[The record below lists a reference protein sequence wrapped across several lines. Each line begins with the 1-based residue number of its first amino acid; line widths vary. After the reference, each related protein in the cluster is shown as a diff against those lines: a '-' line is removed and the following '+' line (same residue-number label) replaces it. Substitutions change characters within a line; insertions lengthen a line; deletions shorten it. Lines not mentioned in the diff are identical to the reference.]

1 MPAVILDGKDRAKSL
16 RSELKDKIEALKL
29 ESGSVPKLVAIELD
43 HSSSF
48 SVYTKSQEKIAKSI
62 GMEYDLISLHDGAS
76 QEELIKKIQ
85 ELNDDKSVT
94 GIILQS
100 PLPKRFDF
108 IETISYIAADKDVEG
123 INPQNKGKML
133 LSANGV
139 MPPTASA
146 AVELVEAS
154 GIDLNGKEA
163 VVVGHSRIVG
173 KPVAML
179 LLDRLATVTVCHIAT
194 ANRGNLKDHIKT
206 AEVLVVAVGKPSI
219 IKGEWIKKNAV
230 VVDVGIN
237 RVDGKIVGDVEFDV
251 AKEHASYI
259 TPVPGGVGPLT
270 TAILMRN
277 CLWLYKQQKDL
288 NR

>member
-1 MPAVILDGKDRAKSL
+1 MPALILDGRDRAKSL

-29 ESGSVPKLVAIELD
+29 EFASVPKLVAIGLD
-43 HSSSF
+43 HNSSF

-76 QEELIKKIQ
+76 QKELVEKIQ

-100 PLPKRFDF
+100 PLPERFDF
-108 IETISYIAADKDVEG
+108 IETISYIAPDKDVEG

-133 LSANGV
+133 LNANGV

-179 LLDRLATVTVCHIAT
+179 LLDRLATVTICHIAT
-194 ANRGNLKDHIKT
+194 ANRGTLKDHVKK
-206 AEVLVVAVGKPSI
+206 AEVLVVAVGKPNL
-219 IKGEWIKKNAV
+219 IKGEWVKDNAV

-251 AKEHASYI
+251 AKKHASYI

-277 CLWLYKQQKDL
+277 CLWLYKQQKGL
-288 NR
+288 SR

>member
-1 MPAVILDGKDRAKSL
+1 MPALILDGRDRAKSL

-29 ESGSVPKLVAIELD
+29 EFASVPKLVAIGLD
-43 HSSSF
+43 HNSSF

-76 QEELIKKIQ
+76 QKELVEKIQ

-100 PLPKRFDF
+100 PLPERFDF
-108 IETISYIAADKDVEG
+108 IETISYIAPDKDVEG

-133 LSANGV
+133 LNANGV

-179 LLDRLATVTVCHIAT
+179 LLDRLATVTICHIAT
-194 ANRGNLKDHIKT
+194 ANRGTLKDHVKK
-206 AEVLVVAVGKPSI
+206 AEVLVVAVGKPNL
-219 IKGEWIKKNAV
+219 IKGEWVKDNAV

-277 CLWLYKQQKDL
+277 CLWLYKQQKGL
-288 NR
+288 SR